1 MKINDRVVHHV
12 IMCIFVVLAI
22 LGITLLGTSSLKD
35 IEESKKAEIVINN
48 LTELRT
54 ALEKYYQLTKH
65 YPDLTKDGAK
75 DNLRILDYTDETGK
89 KISFAEIYGRNA
101 IHKTPESEYVG
112 ETNEVFNTKNFDNG
126 TEKGGWNYDYTNQT
140 GEIHANLVEN
150 AYLQGIKWEE
160 Y

>member
-54 ALEKYYQLTKH
+54 ALEKYYQITKH

-75 DNLRILDYTDETGK
+75 DNLRILDYTDKTGR
-89 KISFAEIYGRNA
+89 KISFAEIYGRNT
-101 IHKTPESEYVG
+101 IPKTPESEYTG
-112 ETNEVFNTKNFDNG
+112 ETNEIFNTKNFDNG